1 LKAVGEKAAEVE
13 RKAVATRLI
22 SFIVLFDKREI
33 VDVVNSKGVEGKRGH
48 KATKI
53 PEKNR
58 RETFLTREFFLVST
72 ICDVFYIEP
81 ADTNPNSVG
90 GLNRIFSGVKG

>member
-13 RKAVATRLI
+13 RKAVATRLM

-48 KATKI
+48 RQRRYPRKI
-53 PEKNR
+53 AEKP
-58 RETFLTREFFLVST
+58 LTREFFLVST